1 MKFPIIENAKR
12 QARMVFKGIAIPMV
26 VPVPDSRVVE
36 DVDYVYGVQDHGRYV
51 VSEKVL
57 KFNRKALKNL
67 GKRKKENTDPRFV
80 GGDDTMIVKAGKPG
94 SRERVEALAH
104 QYAAILACGEEV
116 SPFAWKGEE

>member
-1 MKFPIIENAKR
+1 MKFEIIENAKR
-12 QARMVFKGIAIPMV
+12 QARMVFKGIAIPTL

-36 DVDYVYGVQDHGRYV
+36 GVDYVSGVQDHGRYV

-67 GKRKKENTDPRFV
+67 GKRKKENNDPRFV
-80 GGDDTMIVKAGKPG
+80 GGEDTMIVKAGKPG

-104 QYAAILACGEEV
+104 QYGAILACGEEI
-116 SPFAWKGEE
+116 SPFAWKE

>member
-36 DVDYVYGVQDHGRYV
+36 GVDYVSGVQDHGRYV

-67 GKRKKENTDPRFV
+67 GKSKNENTDPRFV
-80 GGDDTMIVKAGKPG
+80 GGEDTMIVKAGKPG

-116 SPFAWKGEE
+116 SPFAWKGE